1 MKCLQKSAG
10 ALGRSIY
17 NYFLKGFLMSEKE
30 RLNEVILEEESNGG
44 GTKKVFLIVAIAIII
59 LAVLL
64 MVFWKSTR
72 VAPKETFLQT
82 DSGMQKIGNT
92 KDEKKDDA
100 FESLNLDPSK
110 QESDLDKVADN
121 VKKQEN
127 DAFKMPIQTNQTQ
140 TEMKTTEETQ
150 EAKKELKA
158 VEHTS
163 AQKETQAV
171 AKKETP
177 HKKPKVTLKDK
188 EAHKDKA
195 KHAAKEP
202 KAKKEAHK
210 EVPKKANSKTNLTKG
225 HYLQVGVFVH
235 TPNKAF
241 LQAFNQFPHKIEDRG
256 ATKRY
261 LIGPYKSKQE
271 ALMHADEVSKKMTK
285 PVVIEAR

>member
-1 MKCLQKSAG
+1 
-10 ALGRSIY
+10 
-17 NYFLKGFLMSEKE
+17 MSEKE
-30 RLNEVILEEESNGG
+30 RLNEVILEEENNGG

-92 KDEKKDDA
+92 KDEKKDDE
-100 FESLNLDPSK
+100 FESLNMDPSK
-110 QESDLDKVADN
+110 QEDKLDKVADN

-127 DAFKMPIQTNQTQ
+127 DAFNMPIQTNQTQ
-140 TEMKTTEETQ
+140 TEMKTTEETP
-150 EAKKELKA
+150 EAQKELKV
-158 VEHTS
+158 VEHTPII
-163 AQKETQAV
+163 AQKELKVVEHTPIIAQKESQAT

-177 HKKPKVTLKDK
+177 HKKPKATPKDK
-188 EAHKDKA
+188 EAHKDKD
-195 KHAAKEP
+195 KHAVKEL
-202 KAKKEAHK
+202 KVKKEAHK
-210 EVPKKANSKTNLTKG
+210 EVPKKANSKTTLTKG
-225 HYLQVGVFVH
+225 HYLQVGVFAH

-271 ALMHADEVSKKMTK
+271 ALMHTDEVSKKMTK
-285 PVVIEAR
+285 PVVIEIR

>member
-1 MKCLQKSAG
+1 
-10 ALGRSIY
+10 
-17 NYFLKGFLMSEKE
+17 MSEKE
-30 RLNEVILEEESNGG
+30 RLNEVILEEENNGG

-92 KDEKKDDA
+92 KDEKKDDE
-100 FESLNLDPSK
+100 FESLNLDSPK
-110 QESDLDKVADN
+110 QEDKLDKVADN

-127 DAFKMPIQTNQTQ
+127 DAFNMPVQTDQTQ

-150 EAKKELKA
+150 EAQKELKA
-158 VEHTS
+158 VESIPMS
-163 AQKETQAV
+163 AQKESQAV
-171 AKKETP
+171 AKKETS
-177 HKKPKVTLKDK
+177 HQKPKV
-188 EAHKDKA
+188 ASKDKA
-195 KHAAKEP
+195 NRDKANKDKVKHVAKEP

-225 HYLQVGVFVH
+225 HYLQVGVFAH

-285 PVVIEAR
+285 PVVIEVR

>member
-1 MKCLQKSAG
+1 
-10 ALGRSIY
+10 
-17 NYFLKGFLMSEKE
+17 MSEKE
-30 RLNEVILEEESNGG
+30 RLNEVILEEENNGS

-92 KDEKKDDA
+92 KDEKKDDE

-110 QESDLDKVADN
+110 QEDKLDKVADN

-127 DAFKMPIQTNQTQ
+127 DAFNMPTQTDQTQ

-150 EAKKELKA
+150 EAKKELKV
-158 VEHTS
+158 VERTS
-163 AQKETQAV
+163 AQQESQAV

-177 HKKPKVTLKDK
+177 HKKPKATPKDK
-188 EAHKDKA
+188 EAHKDK
-195 KHAAKEP
+195 HAVKEL
-202 KAKKEAHK
+202 KVKKEAHK
-210 EVPKKANSKTNLTKG
+210 EVPKKANSKTTLTKG
-225 HYLQVGVFVH
+225 HYLQVGVFAH

-285 PVVIEAR
+285 PVVIEIR

>member
-1 MKCLQKSAG
+1 
-10 ALGRSIY
+10 
-17 NYFLKGFLMSEKE
+17 MSEKE
-30 RLNEVILEEESNGG
+30 RLNEVILEEENNGS

-92 KDEKKDDA
+92 KDEKKDDE
-100 FESLNLDPSK
+100 FESLNMDSPKQEDKLDKVVDNIKK
-110 QESDLDKVADN
+110 QES
-121 VKKQEN
+121 EN
-127 DAFKMPIQTNQTQ
+127 SMPIQTDQAQ
-140 TEMKTTEETQ
+140 MEMKTTEEKQ
-150 EAKKELKA
+150 ESQKELKA

-163 AQKETQAV
+163 TQKESQA
-171 AKKETP
+171 ATKKETP
-177 HKKPKVTLKDK
+177 HKKPKATPKDK

-195 KHAAKEP
+195 KLAVKEL
-202 KAKKEAHK
+202 KVKKEAHK
-210 EVPKKANSKTNLTKG
+210 EVPKKANSKTTLTKG
-225 HYLQVGVFVH
+225 HYLQVGVFAH

>member
-1 MKCLQKSAG
+1 
-10 ALGRSIY
+10 
-17 NYFLKGFLMSEKE
+17 MSEKE
-30 RLNEVILEEESNGG
+30 RLNEVILEEENNGS

-92 KDEKKDDA
+92 KDEKKDDE

-110 QESDLDKVADN
+110 QEDKLDKVADN

-127 DAFKMPIQTNQTQ
+127 DAFNMPVQTDQTQ
-140 TEMKTTEETQ
+140 TEMKTAEETKETQ
-150 EAKKELKA
+150 KELKA

-163 AQKETQAV
+163 AQKESQAM

-177 HKKPKVTLKDK
+177 HKKPKVTPKDK

-210 EVPKKANSKTNLTKG
+210 EVSKKANSKTNLTKG
-225 HYLQVGVFVH
+225 HYLQVGVFAH
-235 TPNKAF
+235 TPNKVF

>member
-1 MKCLQKSAG
+1 
-10 ALGRSIY
+10 
-17 NYFLKGFLMSEKE
+17 MSEKE
-30 RLNEVILEEESNGG
+30 RLNEVILEEENNGG

-92 KDEKKDDA
+92 KDEKKDDE

-110 QESDLDKVADN
+110 QEDKLDKVVDN

-127 DAFKMPIQTNQTQ
+127 DAFNMPVQTDQTQ
-140 TEMKTTEETQ
+140 TEMKTAEETK
-150 EAKKELKA
+150 EAQKELKV

-163 AQKETQAV
+163 APKESQAV

-177 HKKPKVTLKDK
+177 HKKPKVAPKDK

-195 KHAAKEP
+195 THAAKEP
-202 KAKKEAHK
+202 KVKKETHK
-210 EVPKKANSKTNLTKG
+210 EVSKKANSKTNLTKG
-225 HYLQVGVFVH
+225 HYLQVGVFAH

-241 LQAFNQFPHKIEDRG
+241 LQEFNQFPHKIEDRG

>member
-1 MKCLQKSAG
+1 
-10 ALGRSIY
+10 
-17 NYFLKGFLMSEKE
+17 MSEKE
-30 RLNEVILEEESNGG
+30 RLNEVILEEENNGG

-92 KDEKKDDA
+92 KDEKKDDE
-100 FESLNLDPSK
+100 FESLNMDSPK
-110 QESDLDKVADN
+110 QEDKLDKVADN

-127 DAFKMPIQTNQTQ
+127 DAFNMPTQTDQTQ
-140 TEMKTTEETQ
+140 TEMKTAEETQ
-150 EAKKELKA
+150 EA
-158 VEHTS
+158 
-163 AQKETQAV
+163 QKESQAV
-171 AKKETP
+171 VKKETP
-177 HKKPKVTLKDK
+177 NKKPKATPKDK
-188 EAHKDKA
+188 EAHKDKD
-195 KHAAKEP
+195 KHAVKEL
-202 KAKKEAHK
+202 KVKKEAHK
-210 EVPKKANSKTNLTKG
+210 EVPKKANSKTTLTKG
-225 HYLQVGVFVH
+225 HYLQVGVFAH

-285 PVVIEAR
+285 PVVIEIR

>member
-1 MKCLQKSAG
+1 
-10 ALGRSIY
+10 
-17 NYFLKGFLMSEKE
+17 MSEKE
-30 RLNEVILEEESNGG
+30 RLNEVILEEENNGG

-100 FESLNLDPSK
+100 FESLNLEPSK
-110 QESDLDKVADN
+110 QEDKLDKVADN

-127 DAFKMPIQTNQTQ
+127 DAFNMPVQTDQAQ

-150 EAKKELKA
+150 EAQKELKA
-158 VEHTS
+158 VESIPMST
-163 AQKETQAV
+163 QKESQAV
-171 AKKETP
+171 VKKETP
-177 HKKPKVTLKDK
+177 HKKPKATPKDK
-188 EAHKDKA
+188 EAHKA

-210 EVPKKANSKTNLTKG
+210 EVPKKANSKTNLIKG
-225 HYLQVGVFVH
+225 HYLQVGVFAH

-285 PVVIEAR
+285 PVVIEVR

>member
-1 MKCLQKSAG
+1 
-10 ALGRSIY
+10 
-17 NYFLKGFLMSEKE
+17 MSEKE
-30 RLNEVILEEESNGG
+30 RLNEVILEEENNGS

-92 KDEKKDDA
+92 KDEKKDDE
-100 FESLNLDPSK
+100 FESLNMDSPKQEDKLDKVVDNIKK
-110 QESDLDKVADN
+110 QES
-121 VKKQEN
+121 EN
-127 DAFKMPIQTNQTQ
+127 SMPIQTDQAQ
-140 TEMKTTEETQ
+140 MEMKTTEEKQ
-150 EAKKELKA
+150 ESQKELKA
-158 VEHTS
+158 VEPIPMST
-163 AQKETQAV
+163 QKESQAV

-177 HKKPKVTLKDK
+177 HKKPKVAPKDK
-188 EAHKDKA
+188 EVHKDKA

-202 KAKKEAHK
+202 KVKKEARK
-210 EVPKKANSKTNLTKG
+210 EVSKKANSKTNLTKG
-225 HYLQVGVFVH
+225 HYLQVGVFAH

-241 LQAFNQFPHKIEDRG
+241 LQEFNQFPHKIEDRG

>member
-1 MKCLQKSAG
+1 
-10 ALGRSIY
+10 
-17 NYFLKGFLMSEKE
+17 MSEKE
-30 RLNEVILEEESNGG
+30 RLNEVILEEENNGG

-92 KDEKKDDA
+92 KDEKKDDE
-100 FESLNLDPSK
+100 FESLNMDSPK
-110 QESDLDKVADN
+110 QEDKLDKVADN

-127 DAFKMPIQTNQTQ
+127 DAFNMPVQTDQAQ
-140 TEMKTTEETQ
+140 TEMKTTEEKQ
-150 EAKKELKA
+150 EAQKELKA
-158 VEHTS
+158 VESIPMS
-163 AQKETQAV
+163 AQKESQAV

-177 HKKPKVTLKDK
+177 HKKPKAT
-188 EAHKDKA
+188 HKDKD
-195 KHAAKEP
+195 KHAVKEL
-202 KAKKEAHK
+202 KVKKEAHK
-210 EVPKKANSKTNLTKG
+210 EVPKKANSKTTLTKG
-225 HYLQVGVFVH
+225 HYLQVGVFAH

-285 PVVIEAR
+285 PVVIEVR

>member
-1 MKCLQKSAG
+1 
-10 ALGRSIY
+10 
-17 NYFLKGFLMSEKE
+17 MSEKE
-30 RLNEVILEEESNGG
+30 RLNEVILEEENNGG

-92 KDEKKDDA
+92 KDEKKDDE

-110 QESDLDKVADN
+110 QEDKLDKVADN

-127 DAFKMPIQTNQTQ
+127 DAFNMPVQTDQTQ
-140 TEMKTTEETQ
+140 TEMKTAEEKQ
-150 EAKKELKA
+150 ESQKELKA

-163 AQKETQAV
+163 TQKESQAM

-177 HKKPKVTLKDK
+177 HKKPKVTPKDK

-210 EVPKKANSKTNLTKG
+210 EVSKKANSKTNLTKG
-225 HYLQVGVFVH
+225 HYLQVGVFAH
-235 TPNKAF
+235 TPNKVF

>member
-1 MKCLQKSAG
+1 
-10 ALGRSIY
+10 
-17 NYFLKGFLMSEKE
+17 MSEKE
-30 RLNEVILEEESNGG
+30 NLNEVLEEDNGSG
-44 GTKKVFLIVAIAIII
+44 IKKVFLIVAIAVIV

-121 VKKQEN
+121 VKKQES
-127 DAFKMPIQTNQTQ
+127 DAFKMPTQTDQTQ

-158 VEHTS
+158 VERTS
-163 AQKETQAV
+163 TQQESQAV
-171 AKKETP
+171 VKKETP
-177 HKKPKVTLKDK
+177 HKKPKATPKDK
-188 EAHKDKA
+188 EAHKDK
-195 KHAAKEP
+195 HAVKEL
-202 KAKKEAHK
+202 KVKKEAHK
-210 EVPKKANSKTNLTKG
+210 EVPKKANSKTTLTKG
-225 HYLQVGVFVH
+225 HYLQVGVFAH

>member
-1 MKCLQKSAG
+1 
-10 ALGRSIY
+10 
-17 NYFLKGFLMSEKE
+17 MSEKE
-30 RLNEVILEEESNGG
+30 RLNEVILEEENNGG

-92 KDEKKDDA
+92 KDEKKDDE

-110 QESDLDKVADN
+110 QEDKLDKVADN

-127 DAFKMPIQTNQTQ
+127 DAFNMPVQTDQTQ
-140 TEMKTTEETQ
+140 TEMKTTEETK
-150 EAKKELKA
+150 EAQKELKA

-163 AQKETQAV
+163 AQKESQAT

-177 HKKPKVTLKDK
+177 HKKPKATPKDK
-188 EAHKDKA
+188 EAHKA
-195 KHAAKEP
+195 KHVVKEL
-202 KAKKEAHK
+202 KVKKEAHK
-210 EVPKKANSKTNLTKG
+210 EVPKKANSKTTLTKG
-225 HYLQVGVFVH
+225 HYLQVGVFAH

-256 ATKRY
+256 ATKCY

>member
-1 MKCLQKSAG
+1 
-10 ALGRSIY
+10 
-17 NYFLKGFLMSEKE
+17 MSEKE
-30 RLNEVILEEESNGG
+30 RLNEVILEEENNGG

-92 KDEKKDDA
+92 KDEKKDDE

-110 QESDLDKVADN
+110 QEDKLDKVADN

-127 DAFKMPIQTNQTQ
+127 DAFNMPVQTDQTQ
-140 TEMKTTEETQ
+140 TEMKTAEETK
-150 EAKKELKA
+150 EAQKELKA

-163 AQKETQAV
+163 TQKESQAV
-171 AKKETP
+171 VKKETP
-177 HKKPKVTLKDK
+177 HKKPKVTPKDK

-195 KHAAKEP
+195 KHAAKKEP
-202 KAKKEAHK
+202 KVKKESRK
-210 EVPKKANSKTNLTKG
+210 EVSKKANSKTNLIKG
-225 HYLQVGVFVH
+225 HYLQVGVFAH

-285 PVVIEAR
+285 PVVIEVR

>member
-1 MKCLQKSAG
+1 
-10 ALGRSIY
+10 
-17 NYFLKGFLMSEKE
+17 MSEKE
-30 RLNEVILEEESNGG
+30 RLNEVILEEENNGG

-72 VAPKETFLQT
+72 VTPKETFLQT

-92 KDEKKDDA
+92 KDEKKDDE
-100 FESLNLDPSK
+100 FESLNMDSPK
-110 QESDLDKVADN
+110 QEDKLDKVADN

-127 DAFKMPIQTNQTQ
+127 DAFNMPTQTDQTQ
-140 TEMKTTEETQ
+140 TEMKTTEEKQ
-150 EAKKELKA
+150 EAQKELKA

-163 AQKETQAV
+163 TQKESQAV
-171 AKKETP
+171 VKKETP
-177 HKKPKVTLKDK
+177 HKKPKVTPKDK

-195 KHAAKEP
+195 KHAVKEP

-210 EVPKKANSKTNLTKG
+210 EVSKKTDSKTNLIKG
-225 HYLQVGVFVH
+225 HYLQVGVFAH

-241 LQAFNQFPHKIEDRG
+241 LQAFNQFPHKIEDKG

-285 PVVIEAR
+285 PVVIEVH

>member
-1 MKCLQKSAG
+1 
-10 ALGRSIY
+10 
-17 NYFLKGFLMSEKE
+17 MSEKE
-30 RLNEVILEEESNGG
+30 RLNEVILEEENNGG

-92 KDEKKDDA
+92 KDEKKDDE
-100 FESLNLDPSK
+100 FESLNLDPSE
-110 QESDLDKVADN
+110 QEDKLDKVADN

-127 DAFKMPIQTNQTQ
+127 DAFNMPIQTNQTQ

-150 EAKKELKA
+150 ESKKELKEAKKELKA
-158 VEHTS
+158 VEHTPMS
-163 AQKETQAV
+163 TQKESQAV

-177 HKKPKVTLKDK
+177 HKKPKVTPKDK

-195 KHAAKEP
+195 KHAAKEL
-202 KAKKEAHK
+202 KVKKEAHK
-210 EVPKKANSKTNLTKG
+210 EVSKKANSKTNLTKG
-225 HYLQVGVFVH
+225 HYLQVGVFAH

-241 LQAFNQFPHKIEDRG
+241 LQEFNQFPHKIEDRG

>member
-1 MKCLQKSAG
+1 
-10 ALGRSIY
+10 
-17 NYFLKGFLMSEKE
+17 MSEKE
-30 RLNEVILEEESNGG
+30 RLNEVILEEENNGG

-92 KDEKKDDA
+92 KDEKKDDE

-110 QESDLDKVADN
+110 QEDKLDKVADN

-127 DAFKMPIQTNQTQ
+127 GAFNMPVQTDQTQ
-140 TEMKTTEETQ
+140 TEMKTAEETQ

-163 AQKETQAV
+163 TQKESQA
-171 AKKETP
+171 ATKKETP
-177 HKKPKVTLKDK
+177 HKKPKATPKDK
-188 EAHKDKA
+188 EAHKT
-195 KHAAKEP
+195 KHVAKEP
-202 KAKKEAHK
+202 KVKKEAHK

-271 ALMHADEVSKKMTK
+271 ALMHTDEVSKKMTK

>member
-1 MKCLQKSAG
+1 
-10 ALGRSIY
+10 
-17 NYFLKGFLMSEKE
+17 MSEKE
-30 RLNEVILEEESNGG
+30 RLNEVILEEENNGG

-92 KDEKKDDA
+92 KDEKKDDE
-100 FESLNLDPSK
+100 FESLNMDSPKQEDKLDKVVDNIKK
-110 QESDLDKVADN
+110 QES
-121 VKKQEN
+121 EN
-127 DAFKMPIQTNQTQ
+127 SMPIQTDQTQ
-140 TEMKTTEETQ
+140 TEMKTTEEKQ
-150 EAKKELKA
+150 ESQKELKA
-158 VEHTS
+158 VESIPMS
-163 AQKETQAV
+163 AQKESQAV

-177 HKKPKVTLKDK
+177 HKKPKVAPKDK

-202 KAKKEAHK
+202 KVKKEAHK

-271 ALMHADEVSKKMTK
+271 ALMHTDEVSKKMTK

>member
-1 MKCLQKSAG
+1 
-10 ALGRSIY
+10 
-17 NYFLKGFLMSEKE
+17 MSEKE
-30 RLNEVILEEESNGG
+30 RLNEVILEEENNGG

-92 KDEKKDDA
+92 KDDKKDDE
-100 FESLNLDPSK
+100 FESLNMDSPKQEDKLDKVVDNIKK
-110 QESDLDKVADN
+110 QES
-121 VKKQEN
+121 EN
-127 DAFKMPIQTNQTQ
+127 SMPIQTDQAQ
-140 TEMKTTEETQ
+140 MEMKTTEEKQ
-150 EAKKELKA
+150 ESQKELKA
-158 VEHTS
+158 VESIPMS
-163 AQKETQAV
+163 AQKESQAV

-177 HKKPKVTLKDK
+177 HKKPKATPKDK
-188 EAHKDKA
+188 EAHKDKD
-195 KHAAKEP
+195 KHAVKEL
-202 KAKKEAHK
+202 KVKKEAHK
-210 EVPKKANSKTNLTKG
+210 EVPKKANSKTTLTKG

-285 PVVIEAR
+285 PVVIEVR

>member
-1 MKCLQKSAG
+1 
-10 ALGRSIY
+10 
-17 NYFLKGFLMSEKE
+17 MSEKE
-30 RLNEVILEEESNGG
+30 RLNEVILEEENNGS

-82 DSGMQKIGNT
+82 DSSMQKIGNT
-92 KDEKKDDA
+92 KDEKKDDE
-100 FESLNLDPSK
+100 FESLNMDSPKQEDKLDKVVDNIKK
-110 QESDLDKVADN
+110 QES
-121 VKKQEN
+121 EN
-127 DAFKMPIQTNQTQ
+127 SMPIQTDQAQ
-140 TEMKTTEETQ
+140 MEMKTTEEKQ
-150 EAKKELKA
+150 ESQKELKA
-158 VEHTS
+158 VEPIPMST
-163 AQKETQAV
+163 QKESQAV

-177 HKKPKVTLKDK
+177 HKKPKVAPKDK

-202 KAKKEAHK
+202 KVKKEARK
-210 EVPKKANSKTNLTKG
+210 EVSKKANSKTNLTKG
-225 HYLQVGVFVH
+225 HYLQVGVFAH

-241 LQAFNQFPHKIEDRG
+241 LQEFNQFPHKIEDRG

-285 PVVIEAR
+285 PVVIEVR

>member
-1 MKCLQKSAG
+1 
-10 ALGRSIY
+10 
-17 NYFLKGFLMSEKE
+17 MSEKE
-30 RLNEVILEEESNGG
+30 RLNEVILEEENNGG

-92 KDEKKDDA
+92 KDEKKDDE
-100 FESLNLDPSK
+100 FESLNMDSPKQEDKLDKVVDNIKK
-110 QESDLDKVADN
+110 QES
-121 VKKQEN
+121 EN
-127 DAFKMPIQTNQTQ
+127 SMPTQTNQTQ
-140 TEMKTTEETQ
+140 TEMETTEEKQ
-150 EAKKELKA
+150 ESQKKLKA
-158 VEHTS
+158 VESIPMS
-163 AQKETQAV
+163 AQKESQAM

-177 HKKPKVTLKDK
+177 HKKPKVVLKDK

-195 KHAAKEP
+195 KHAVKEL
-202 KAKKEAHK
+202 KVKKEAHK
-210 EVPKKANSKTNLTKG
+210 EVPKKANSKTNLIKW
-225 HYLQVGVFVH
+225 HYLQVGVFAH

-241 LQAFNQFPHKIEDRG
+241 LQEFNQFPHKIEDRG

>member
-1 MKCLQKSAG
+1 
-10 ALGRSIY
+10 
-17 NYFLKGFLMSEKE
+17 MSEKE
-30 RLNEVILEEESNGG
+30 RLNEVILEEENNGG

-92 KDEKKDDA
+92 KDEKKDDE

-110 QESDLDKVADN
+110 QEDKLDKVADN

-163 AQKETQAV
+163 AQQESQAV
-171 AKKETP
+171 VKKETP
-177 HKKPKVTLKDK
+177 HKKPKATPKDK
-188 EAHKDKA
+188 EAHKDK
-195 KHAAKEP
+195 HAVKEL
-202 KAKKEAHK
+202 KVKKEAHK
-210 EVPKKANSKTNLTKG
+210 EVPKKANSKTTLTKG
-225 HYLQVGVFVH
+225 HYLQVGVFAH

>member
-1 MKCLQKSAG
+1 
-10 ALGRSIY
+10 
-17 NYFLKGFLMSEKE
+17 MSEKE
-30 RLNEVILEEESNGG
+30 RLNEVILEEENNGG

-92 KDEKKDDA
+92 KDEKKDDE

-110 QESDLDKVADN
+110 QEDKLDKVVDN

-127 DAFKMPIQTNQTQ
+127 DAFNMPVQTDQAQ
-140 TEMKTTEETQ
+140 MEMKTTEETK

-163 AQKETQAV
+163 AQKESQAV

-177 HKKPKVTLKDK
+177 HKKPKATPKDK
-188 EAHKDKA
+188 D
-195 KHAAKEP
+195 KHAVKEL
-202 KAKKEAHK
+202 KVKKEAHK
-210 EVPKKANSKTNLTKG
+210 EVSKKANSKTTLTKG
-225 HYLQVGVFVH
+225 HYLQVGVFAH

>member
-1 MKCLQKSAG
+1 
-10 ALGRSIY
+10 
-17 NYFLKGFLMSEKE
+17 MSEKE
-30 RLNEVILEEESNGG
+30 RLNEVILEEENNGS

-92 KDEKKDDA
+92 KDEKKDDE
-100 FESLNLDPSK
+100 FESLNMDSPKQEDKLDKVVDNIKK
-110 QESDLDKVADN
+110 QES
-121 VKKQEN
+121 EN
-127 DAFKMPIQTNQTQ
+127 SMPIQTDQAQ
-140 TEMKTTEETQ
+140 MEMKTTEEKQ
-150 EAKKELKA
+150 ESQKELKA
-158 VEHTS
+158 VEPIPMS
-163 AQKETQAV
+163 AQKESQAV
-171 AKKETP
+171 AKKEPP
-177 HKKPKVTLKDK
+177 HKKPKVAPKDK

-195 KHAAKEP
+195 THAAKKEP
-202 KAKKEAHK
+202 KVKKEAHK
-210 EVPKKANSKTNLTKG
+210 EVPKKANSKTTLTKG
-225 HYLQVGVFVH
+225 HYLQVGVFAH

>member
-1 MKCLQKSAG
+1 
-10 ALGRSIY
+10 
-17 NYFLKGFLMSEKE
+17 MSEKE
-30 RLNEVILEEESNGG
+30 RLNEVILEEENNGS

-92 KDEKKDDA
+92 KDEKKDDE
-100 FESLNLDPSK
+100 FESLNMDSPKQEDKLDKVVDNIKK
-110 QESDLDKVADN
+110 QES
-121 VKKQEN
+121 EN
-127 DAFKMPIQTNQTQ
+127 SMPIQTDQAQ
-140 TEMKTTEETQ
+140 MEMKTTEEKQ
-150 EAKKELKA
+150 ESQKELKA
-158 VEHTS
+158 VEPIPMST
-163 AQKETQAV
+163 QKESQAV

-177 HKKPKVTLKDK
+177 HKKPKVAPKDK

-202 KAKKEAHK
+202 KAKKEARK
-210 EVPKKANSKTNLTKG
+210 EVSKKANSKTNLTKG
-225 HYLQVGVFVH
+225 HYLQVGVFAH

-241 LQAFNQFPHKIEDRG
+241 LQEFNQFPHKIEDRG

>member
-1 MKCLQKSAG
+1 
-10 ALGRSIY
+10 
-17 NYFLKGFLMSEKE
+17 MSEKE
-30 RLNEVILEEESNGG
+30 RLNEVILEENNGG

-121 VKKQEN
+121 VKKQES
-127 DAFKMPIQTNQTQ
+127 DAFKMPTQTDQTQ
-140 TEMKTTEETQ
+140 TEMKTPEEVKQ
-150 EAKKELKA
+150 GLGL
-158 VEHTS
+158 VEHTPMN
-163 AQKETQAV
+163 AQKESQAV
-171 AKKETP
+171 VKKETS
-177 HKKPKVTLKDK
+177 HKKPKVTPKDK

-271 ALMHADEVSKKMTK
+271 ALMHVDEVSKKMTK

>member
-1 MKCLQKSAG
+1 
-10 ALGRSIY
+10 
-17 NYFLKGFLMSEKE
+17 MSEKE
-30 RLNEVILEEESNGG
+30 RLNEVILEEENNGG

-92 KDEKKDDA
+92 KDEKKDDE

-110 QESDLDKVADN
+110 QEDKLDKVADN

-127 DAFKMPIQTNQTQ
+127 DAFNMPIQTNQTQ

-150 EAKKELKA
+150 ESKKELKESKKELKESKKELKESKKELKV
-158 VEHTS
+158 VERTPMS
-163 AQKETQAV
+163 AQEESQAV

-177 HKKPKVTLKDK
+177 HKKPKVTPKDK

-195 KHAAKEP
+195 KHAAKEL
-202 KAKKEAHK
+202 KVKKEAHK
-210 EVPKKANSKTNLTKG
+210 EVSKKANSKTNLTKG
-225 HYLQVGVFVH
+225 HYLQVGVFAH

-241 LQAFNQFPHKIEDRG
+241 LQEFNQFPHKIEDRG

-271 ALMHADEVSKKMTK
+271 ALMHADEISKKMTK

>member
-1 MKCLQKSAG
+1 
-10 ALGRSIY
+10 
-17 NYFLKGFLMSEKE
+17 MSEKE
-30 RLNEVILEEESNGG
+30 RLNEVILEEENNGS

-72 VAPKETFLQT
+72 VAPKATFLQT

-92 KDEKKDDA
+92 KDEKKDDE
-100 FESLNLDPSK
+100 FESLNMDSLKQEDKLDKVVDNIKK
-110 QESDLDKVADN
+110 QES
-121 VKKQEN
+121 EN
-127 DAFKMPIQTNQTQ
+127 SMPIQTDQAQ
-140 TEMKTTEETQ
+140 MEMKTTEEKQ
-150 EAKKELKA
+150 ESQKELKA
-158 VEHTS
+158 VESIPMS
-163 AQKETQAV
+163 AQKESQAM

-177 HKKPKVTLKDK
+177 HKKPKVAPKDK

-202 KAKKEAHK
+202 KVKKEAHK
-210 EVPKKANSKTNLTKG
+210 EVSKKANSKTNLAKG
-225 HYLQVGVFVH
+225 HYLQVGVFAH

-241 LQAFNQFPHKIEDRG
+241 LQEFNQFPHKIEDRG

>member
-1 MKCLQKSAG
+1 
-10 ALGRSIY
+10 
-17 NYFLKGFLMSEKE
+17 MSEKE
-30 RLNEVILEEESNGG
+30 RLNEVILEEENNGG

-92 KDEKKDDA
+92 KDEKKDDE
-100 FESLNLDPSK
+100 FESLNMDSPKQEDKLDKVVDNIKK
-110 QESDLDKVADN
+110 QES
-121 VKKQEN
+121 EN
-127 DAFKMPIQTNQTQ
+127 SMPIQTDQAQ
-140 TEMKTTEETQ
+140 MEMKTTEEKQ
-150 EAKKELKA
+150 ESQKELKA
-158 VEHTS
+158 VESIPMS
-163 AQKETQAV
+163 AQKESQAM

-177 HKKPKVTLKDK
+177 HKKPKATP
-188 EAHKDKA
+188 KDKA

-202 KAKKEAHK
+202 KVKKEAHK
-210 EVPKKANSKTNLTKG
+210 EVSKKANSKTNLTKG
-225 HYLQVGVFVH
+225 HYLQVGVFAH

-241 LQAFNQFPHKIEDRG
+241 LQEFNQFPHKIEDRG

>member
-1 MKCLQKSAG
+1 
-10 ALGRSIY
+10 
-17 NYFLKGFLMSEKE
+17 MSEKE
-30 RLNEVILEEESNGG
+30 RLNEVILEEENNGG

-92 KDEKKDDA
+92 KDEKKDDE
-100 FESLNLDPSK
+100 FESLNLDPSR
-110 QESDLDKVADN
+110 QEDKLDKVADN

-127 DAFKMPIQTNQTQ
+127 DAFNMPIQTNQTQ

-150 EAKKELKA
+150 ESKKELKGSKKELKGSKKELKGSKKELKV
-158 VEHTS
+158 VERTPMS
-163 AQKETQAV
+163 AQEESQAV

-177 HKKPKVTLKDK
+177 HKKPKVTPKDK
-188 EAHKDKA
+188 EAHKDK
-195 KHAAKEP
+195 HAVKEL
-202 KAKKEAHK
+202 KVKKEAHK
-210 EVPKKANSKTNLTKG
+210 EVSKKANSKTNLTKG
-225 HYLQVGVFVH
+225 HYLQVGVFAH

-241 LQAFNQFPHKIEDRG
+241 LQEFNQFPHKIEDRG

>member
-1 MKCLQKSAG
+1 
-10 ALGRSIY
+10 
-17 NYFLKGFLMSEKE
+17 MSEKE
-30 RLNEVILEEESNGG
+30 RLNEVILEEENNGG

-100 FESLNLDPSK
+100 FESLNLEPSK
-110 QESDLDKVADN
+110 QEDKLDKVADN

-127 DAFKMPIQTNQTQ
+127 DAFNMPVQTDQTQ

-150 EAKKELKA
+150 EAQKELKA

-163 AQKETQAV
+163 AQKESHAV

-177 HKKPKVTLKDK
+177 HKKPKVAPKDK
-188 EAHKDKA
+188 EVHKD

-202 KAKKEAHK
+202 KVKKEAHK
-210 EVPKKANSKTNLTKG
+210 EVSKKANSKTNLTKG
-225 HYLQVGVFVH
+225 HYLQVGVFAH

-285 PVVIEAR
+285 PVVIEVR

>member
-1 MKCLQKSAG
+1 
-10 ALGRSIY
+10 
-17 NYFLKGFLMSEKE
+17 MSEKE
-30 RLNEVILEEESNGG
+30 RLNEVILEEENNGS

-92 KDEKKDDA
+92 KDEKKDDE
-100 FESLNLDPSK
+100 FESLNMDSPKQEDKLDKVVDNIKK
-110 QESDLDKVADN
+110 QES
-121 VKKQEN
+121 EN
-127 DAFKMPIQTNQTQ
+127 SMPIQTDQAQ
-140 TEMKTTEETQ
+140 MEMKTTEEKQ
-150 EAKKELKA
+150 ESQKELKA
-158 VEHTS
+158 VEPIPMST
-163 AQKETQAV
+163 QKESQAV

-177 HKKPKVTLKDK
+177 HKKPKVAPKDK

-202 KAKKEAHK
+202 KVKKEARK
-210 EVPKKANSKTNLTKG
+210 EVSKKANSKTNLTKG
-225 HYLQVGVFVH
+225 HYLQVGVFAH

-241 LQAFNQFPHKIEDRG
+241 LQEFNQFPHKIEDRG

>member
-1 MKCLQKSAG
+1 
-10 ALGRSIY
+10 
-17 NYFLKGFLMSEKE
+17 MSEKE
-30 RLNEVILEEESNGG
+30 RLNEVILEEENNGG

-92 KDEKKDDA
+92 KDEKKDDE
-100 FESLNLDPSK
+100 FESLNMDSPK
-110 QESDLDKVADN
+110 QEDKLDKVLDN

-127 DAFKMPIQTNQTQ
+127 NAFNMPTQTDQTQ
-140 TEMKTTEETQ
+140 TEMKTTEEKQ
-150 EAKKELKA
+150 ESQKELKA
-158 VEHTS
+158 VES
-163 AQKETQAV
+163 IPMSVQKESQAV

-177 HKKPKVTLKDK
+177 HKKPKVAPKDK

-195 KHAAKEP
+195 THAAKKEP
-202 KAKKEAHK
+202 KVKKEAHK
-210 EVPKKANSKTNLTKG
+210 EVSKKTNSKTNLTKG
-225 HYLQVGVFVH
+225 HYLQVGVFAH

-241 LQAFNQFPHKIEDRG
+241 LQEFNQFPHKIEDRG

>member
-1 MKCLQKSAG
+1 
-10 ALGRSIY
+10 
-17 NYFLKGFLMSEKE
+17 MSEKE
-30 RLNEVILEEESNGG
+30 RLNEVILEEENNGS

-92 KDEKKDDA
+92 KDEKKDDE
-100 FESLNLDPSK
+100 FESLNMDSPKQEDKLDKVVDNIKK
-110 QESDLDKVADN
+110 QES
-121 VKKQEN
+121 EN
-127 DAFKMPIQTNQTQ
+127 SMPIQTDQAQ
-140 TEMKTTEETQ
+140 MEMKTTEEKQ
-150 EAKKELKA
+150 ESQKELKA
-158 VEHTS
+158 VEPIPMS
-163 AQKETQAV
+163 AQKESQAV

-177 HKKPKVTLKDK
+177 HKKPKV
-188 EAHKDKA
+188 APKDKA
-195 KHAAKEP
+195 MHAAKKEP
-202 KAKKEAHK
+202 KVKKEAHK
-210 EVPKKANSKTNLTKG
+210 EVSKKANSKTNLTKG
-225 HYLQVGVFVH
+225 HYLQVGVFAH

>member
-1 MKCLQKSAG
+1 
-10 ALGRSIY
+10 
-17 NYFLKGFLMSEKE
+17 MSEKE
-30 RLNEVILEEESNGG
+30 RLNEVILEEENNGG

-92 KDEKKDDA
+92 KDEKKDDE
-100 FESLNLDPSK
+100 FESLNMDSPK
-110 QESDLDKVADN
+110 QEDKLDKVADN

-127 DAFKMPIQTNQTQ
+127 DAFNMPVQTDQAQ

-150 EAKKELKA
+150 EAQKELKA
-158 VEHTS
+158 VESIPMS
-163 AQKETQAV
+163 AQKESQAV
-171 AKKETP
+171 VKKETP
-177 HKKPKVTLKDK
+177 HKKPKATPKDK
-188 EAHKDKA
+188 EAHKA

-210 EVPKKANSKTNLTKG
+210 EVPKKANSKTNLIKG
-225 HYLQVGVFVH
+225 HYLQVGVFAH

-285 PVVIEAR
+285 PVVIEIR

>member
-1 MKCLQKSAG
+1 
-10 ALGRSIY
+10 
-17 NYFLKGFLMSEKE
+17 MSEKE
-30 RLNEVILEEESNGG
+30 RLNEVILEEENNGS

-92 KDEKKDDA
+92 KDEKKDDE
-100 FESLNLDPSK
+100 FESLNMDSPKQEDKLDKVVDNIKK
-110 QESDLDKVADN
+110 QES
-121 VKKQEN
+121 EN
-127 DAFKMPIQTNQTQ
+127 SMPIQTDQAQ
-140 TEMKTTEETQ
+140 MEMKTTEEKQ
-150 EAKKELKA
+150 ESQKELKA
-158 VEHTS
+158 VEPIPMG
-163 AQKETQAV
+163 AQKESQAV

-177 HKKPKVTLKDK
+177 HKKPKVAPKDK

-195 KHAAKEP
+195 THAAKKEP
-202 KAKKEAHK
+202 KVKKEAHK
-210 EVPKKANSKTNLTKG
+210 EVPKKANSKTTLTKG
-225 HYLQVGVFVH
+225 HYLQVGVFAH

-285 PVVIEAR
+285 PVVIEVR

>member
-1 MKCLQKSAG
+1 
-10 ALGRSIY
+10 
-17 NYFLKGFLMSEKE
+17 MSEKE
-30 RLNEVILEEESNGG
+30 NLNEVLEEDNGS
-44 GTKKVFLIVAIAIII
+44 GTKKVFLIVAIAVIV

-100 FESLNLDPSK
+100 FENLNLDPSK

-127 DAFKMPIQTNQTQ
+127 DAFNMPTQINQTQ
-140 TEMKTTEETQ
+140 TEMKTPEEV
-150 EAKKELKA
+150 KKGLDF
-158 VEHTS
+158 VEHTPMS
-163 AQKETQAV
+163 AQKESQV
-171 AKKETP
+171 VVKKETP
-177 HKKPKVTLKDK
+177 HKKPKVMPKDK
-188 EAHKDKA
+188 ANGDKANKDKA
-195 KHAAKEP
+195 KHTAKEP

-210 EVPKKANSKTNLTKG
+210 EVPKKANSKTNLR
-225 HYLQVGVFVH
+225 HYLQVGVFAH

>member
-1 MKCLQKSAG
+1 
-10 ALGRSIY
+10 
-17 NYFLKGFLMSEKE
+17 MSEKE
-30 RLNEVILEEESNGG
+30 RLNEVILEEENNGG

-92 KDEKKDDA
+92 KDEKKDDE

-110 QESDLDKVADN
+110 QENKLDKVADN

-127 DAFKMPIQTNQTQ
+127 DAFNMPTQTNQTQ

-150 EAKKELKA
+150 EAKKELKV
-158 VEHTS
+158 VERTS
-163 AQKETQAV
+163 TQKESQAA

-177 HKKPKVTLKDK
+177 HKKPKVTPKDK
-188 EAHKDKA
+188 EAHKDK
-195 KHAAKEP
+195 HAVKEL
-202 KAKKEAHK
+202 KVKKEAHK
-210 EVPKKANSKTNLTKG
+210 EVPKKANSKTTLTKG
-225 HYLQVGVFVH
+225 YYLQVGVFAH

-271 ALMHADEVSKKMTK
+271 ALMHTDEVSKKMTK
-285 PVVIEAR
+285 PVVIEIR

>member
-1 MKCLQKSAG
+1 
-10 ALGRSIY
+10 
-17 NYFLKGFLMSEKE
+17 MSEKE
-30 RLNEVILEEESNGG
+30 RLNEVILEEENNGG
-44 GTKKVFLIVAIAIII
+44 GTKKVFLIVAIAVIV

-100 FESLNLDPSK
+100 FENLNLDPSK

-121 VKKQEN
+121 VKKQES
-127 DAFKMPIQTNQTQ
+127 DAFKMPTQTDQTQ

-158 VEHTS
+158 VESTG
-163 AQKETQAV
+163 AQKESQAV

-177 HKKPKVTLKDK
+177 HKKPKVTPKDK

-195 KHAAKEP
+195 KHAVKEP

-210 EVPKKANSKTNLTKG
+210 EISKKANSKTNLR
-225 HYLQVGVFVH
+225 HYLQVGVFAH

>member
-1 MKCLQKSAG
+1 
-10 ALGRSIY
+10 
-17 NYFLKGFLMSEKE
+17 MSEKE
-30 RLNEVILEEESNGG
+30 RLNEVILEEENNGG

-92 KDEKKDDA
+92 KDEKKDDE

-110 QESDLDKVADN
+110 QEDKLDKVADN

-127 DAFKMPIQTNQTQ
+127 DAFNMPIQTDQTQ

-163 AQKETQAV
+163 TQKESQAV

-177 HKKPKVTLKDK
+177 HKKPKATPKDK
-188 EAHKDKA
+188 QAHKD

-210 EVPKKANSKTNLTKG
+210 EVPKKANSKTTLTKG